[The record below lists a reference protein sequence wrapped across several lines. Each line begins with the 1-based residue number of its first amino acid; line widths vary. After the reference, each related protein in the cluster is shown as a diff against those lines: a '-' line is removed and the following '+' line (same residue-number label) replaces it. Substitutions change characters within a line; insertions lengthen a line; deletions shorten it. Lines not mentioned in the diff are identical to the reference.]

1 MPFTFKHNTS
11 FYVISMKMLAWSSGE
26 IDKWEYLTD
35 EEILLFN
42 QMQIIEQAKFGYS
55 SLGKAFEEQT
65 EKQIDVIKSLDIS
78 N

>member
-1 MPFTFKHNTS
+1 
-11 FYVISMKMLAWSSGE
+11 
-26 IDKWEYLTD
+26 
-35 EEILLFN
+35 
-42 QMQIIEQAKFGYS
+42 MQIIEQAKFGYS